1 MEGQFFSFFTR
12 KVFQFEVV
20 RVHIVGIFIRRSI
33 LSLVWLRLLLIFF
46 MKIMQYVMK
55 NKVVTIF
62 VFRDIFNNLWSMSSY
77 GFDSLKHINL
87 SMLNNLLY
95 ACICRTIYPCSWLAI
110 SGNNNNWSII
120 SFLPPPFNHIH
131 EFYQGVCG
139 GWNFVAA
146 WPAH

>member
-1 MEGQFFSFFTR
+1 MEIVVIPCLSDYISVNYNTVKLSKSTLWYENTFSIHIKTWILYILIYGGSIFFIFHK

-62 VFRDIFNNLWSMSSY
+62 VFR
-77 GFDSLKHINL
+77 LKYR
-87 SMLNNLLY
+87 M
-95 ACICRTIYPCSWLAI
+95 IYQSKYL
-110 SGNNNNWSII
+110 
-120 SFLPPPFNHIH
+120 
-131 EFYQGVCG
+131 QMM
-139 GWNFVAA
+139 
-146 WPAH
+146 